1 MNMSQLDLRKLGSW
15 MSGQCSALEE
25 IRMQTGKRH
34 RCARRAIRSVLLG
47 DRVVAG
53 FGSSV
58 DSIAKLALS

>member
-1 MNMSQLDLRKLGSW
+1 
-15 MSGQCSALEE
+15 
-25 IRMQTGKRH
+25 
-34 RCARRAIRSVLLG
+34 VLLG